1 MRGGKSIVHLNA
13 NLEIKTWISLLIVFV
28 AIGLVV
34 YAFRITAKLRKY
46 EKLYRS
52 QADITESISILTSN
66 LNSALEEIKALR
78 KIESAGKDSE

>member
-1 MRGGKSIVHLNA
+1 MWGEKAIVHLNA

-34 YAFRITAKLRKY
+34 YVFRITAKLRKY
-46 EKLYRS
+46 KKLYRS

-66 LNSALEEIKALR
+66 LNTALEEIKALR
-78 KIESAGKDSE
+78 KIEAADKDSE